1 MLLASRGIL
10 ILYVLFVLDIKLLK
24 LRMVSAWNNKSL
36 TSMQNLVQISN
47 ENGFNVFVSKKQ
59 THTNILS
66 YNLIFV
72 LRVKKI

>member
-47 ENGFNVFVSKKQ
+47 ENGFNVFVSKKN
-59 THTNILS
+59 HTIILS

>member
-47 ENGFNVFVSKKQ
+47 ENGFNVFVSKRQ
-59 THTNILS
+59 THANIFS
-66 YNLIFV
+66 CI
-72 LRVKKI
+72 I